1 MSSKKELNFIKP
13 LSKKSI
19 VNLKL
24 LYEKFSL
31 KDAKDVK
38 KIEPGSYLIYRS
50 SGKIEEKKYWDL
62 PTEDSNIANIS
73 FEEVFEE
80 TVKEQLLSDVPVCL
94 FLSGGIDSSSIAVA
108 ARNLKLEHFSVD
120 F

>member
-1 MSSKKELNFIKP
+1 MLFVSSELRGLKPFLKEIKIDQ
-13 LSKKSI
+13 LSLAYLLSI
-19 VNLKL
+19 SHVPPPN
-24 LYEKFSL
+24 SII
-31 KDAKDVK
+31 KDVK

-80 TVKEQLLSDVPVCL
+80 TVKEQLLSDVPVSL

-108 ARNLKLEHFSVD
+108 ARNL
-120 F
+120 